1 MLLLAMTSSLSA
13 QGAQVAFGAIQQDT
27 SLPVEVTSEE
37 LAVNQADGTAIFTGN
52 VVVGQGEMRL
62 TAPRVLVV
70 YREDTRG
77 IDRPQLHHLS
87 AHVDEDPGCHFRD
100 DQSLAR
106 RLAEGRGLRLQPKAD
121 VDLGGALDQGCGANL
136 KRPRL
141 VSGNELVSAKP
152 RCGHETQGD
161 DCSVHAMVSM
171 PCP

>member
-1 MLLLAMTSSLSA
+1 MLLLAMASSLSA

-77 IDRPQLHHLS
+77 IDRME
-87 AHVDEDPGCHFRD
+87 AT
-100 DQSLAR
+100 
-106 RLAEGRGLRLQPKAD
+106 
-121 VDLGGALDQGCGANL
+121 GGVT
-136 KRPRL
+136 L
-141 VSGNELVSAKP
+141 VSGPDAAEADRADYSIDQGTIVMTGNVLLTQLGSALSSDKMTVQLDLGTAQMSG
-152 RCGHETQGD
+152 RVRTVLQTGD
-161 DCSVHAMVSM
+161 
-171 PCP
+171 